1 MLKSLKLISTEGFNR
16 DQDITSALVRV
27 AIKIYNEDVVHDD
40 QDALVA
46 LINLAVES
54 DDRSLRYELG
64 TAISSSV
71 YHQVQHQPRLL
82 VASSAKTSYIM
93 SVYNNLLTK

>member
-1 MLKSLKLISTEGFNR
+1 M
-16 DQDITSALVRV
+16 VRA
-27 AIKIYNEDVVHDD
+27 AIKIYNEDVVQDD

-46 LINLAVES
+46 LINLAVEN

-64 TAISSSV
+64 TAISGSV

-82 VASSAKTSYIM
+82 VASSAKSSYIM
-93 SVYNNLLTK
+93 SVYDSLLTK

>member
-1 MLKSLKLISTEGFNR
+1 M
-16 DQDITSALVRV
+16 VRA

-46 LINLAVES
+46 LINLAVEN

-71 YHQVQHQPRLL
+71 YH
-82 VASSAKTSYIM
+82 
-93 SVYNNLLTK
+93 